1 MAVDT
6 LSKAF
11 WRSVE
16 QHGEKPALLVKR
28 EKQYRPITYTE
39 LGRRVYALARAL
51 HELGVRKGDRVAI
64 LAENCPEWAITD
76 WATLCLGAI
85 TVPIY
90 PTLTAP
96 QVGEILS
103 DSEPKVLV
111 VSDKKQLHKAREA
124 VEGTG
129 LNPQMICIASGG
141 TGETPTFEQ
150 MLNQPGALTESEL
163 RALVETSQPDDIITF
178 IYTSGTTGEP
188 KGAMLTHRNFISN
201 IEAVLELI
209 DWRPDDV
216 FLSFLP
222 LSHVF
227 ERTCGHFLP
236 IYAGLTIAYAESL
249 FTLANDMLEVKPTLM
264 LGVPRFYASVM
275 DRILASVRQ
284 MPPLRQKLFYRTLE
298 VGKVYSRC
306 LREGRPVPLGIRLQ
320 HAILDK
326 LVASKIRERIGGR
339 LRYFVSGGAA
349 LPKEVAEFFHAF
361 GILILEGYGLTETS
375 PVLTGNP
382 PNAPRFGSVGKPIPG
397 VEIKI
402 AEDGEILARGPNIM
416 LGYYKKP
423 EATAAAI
430 DPDGWFHTGDVGH
443 IDADGYLYITDR
455 KKDII
460 VLANGKNVAPQP
472 IENMLKQSDLI
483 QEAVVYGD
491 GMSAPVALIVPNIDA
506 LRAFAKQQGIEATD
520 DDALLNHDAVQKRF
534 RQELER
540 VNRELADFQRLKGF
554 RLISKPFSIETG
566 ELTPTLKVKRRVVA
580 EKYAHLLQEMAR

>member
-16 QHGEKPALLVKR
+16 QRGEKPALLVKR

-39 LGRRVYALARAL
+39 LGRRVYAFARAL
-51 HELGVRKGDRVAI
+51 HELGVRKGDRVSI
-64 LAENCPEWAITD
+64 LSENCPEWAITD

-96 QVGEILS
+96 QVQEILR

-111 VSDKKQLHKAREA
+111 VSDKKQLRKACEA

-129 LNPQMICIASGG
+129 LNPQMICIEPDSGS
-141 TGETPTFEQ
+141 ETPSFEQ

-163 RALVETSQPDDIITF
+163 RAMVESSQPDDIITF

-188 KGAMLTHRNFISN
+188 KGAMLTHRNLISN
-201 IEAVLELI
+201 IEAVLQMI
-209 DWRPDDV
+209 DCRPDDL

-227 ERTCGHFLP
+227 ERMGGHFLP
-236 IYAGLTIAYAESL
+236 VYAGLTIAYAESL
-249 FTLANDMLEVKPTLM
+249 FTLANDIVEVKPTLM

-275 DRILASVRQ
+275 DRILASARQ

-306 LREGRPVPLGIRLQ
+306 IREGRPVPLGVRLQ
-320 HAILDK
+320 HAVLDK
-326 LVASKIRERIGGR
+326 LVAAKIRERVGGR
-339 LRYFVSGGAA
+339 LRFFVSGGAA

-375 PVLTGNP
+375 PVLTVNP
-382 PNAPRFGSVGKPIPG
+382 PSAPRFGSVGKPIPG
-397 VEIKI
+397 VEITI

-430 DPDGWFHTGDVGH
+430 DPDGWFHTGDVGYM
-443 IDADGYLYITDR
+443 DADGYLYITDR

-472 IENMLKQSDLI
+472 IENLLKQSELV

-491 GMSAPVALIVPNIDA
+491 GMSAPVALIVPNMDT
-506 LRAFAKQQGIEATD
+506 LRAFAKQEGIEAD
-520 DDALLNHDAVQKRF
+520 GDALLNHDAVQKRF

-540 VNRELADFQRLKGF
+540 VNRELADFQRVKSF

>member
-16 QHGEKPALLVKR
+16 QRGEKPALLVKR

-39 LGRRVYALARAL
+39 LGRRVYAFARAL
-51 HELGVRKGDRVAI
+51 HELGVRKGDRVSI
-64 LAENCPEWAITD
+64 LSENCPEWAITD

-96 QVGEILS
+96 QVQEILR

-111 VSDKKQLHKAREA
+111 VSDKKQLRKACEA

-129 LNPQMICIASGG
+129 LNPQMICIEPDSGS
-141 TGETPTFEQ
+141 ETPSFEQ

-163 RALVETSQPDDIITF
+163 RAMVESSQPDDIITF

-188 KGAMLTHRNFISN
+188 KGAMLTHRNLISN
-201 IEAVLELI
+201 IEAVLQMI
-209 DWRPDDV
+209 DCRPDDL

-227 ERTCGHFLP
+227 ERMGGHFLP

-249 FTLANDMLEVKPTLM
+249 FTLANDIVEVKPTLM

-275 DRILASVRQ
+275 DRILASARQ

-306 LREGRPVPLGIRLQ
+306 IREGRPVPLGVRLQ
-320 HAILDK
+320 HAVLDK
-326 LVASKIRERIGGR
+326 LVAAKIRERVGGR
-339 LRYFVSGGAA
+339 LRFFVSGGAA

-375 PVLTGNP
+375 PVLTVNP
-382 PNAPRFGSVGKPIPG
+382 PSAPRFGSVGKPIPG
-397 VEIKI
+397 VEITI

-430 DPDGWFHTGDVGH
+430 DPDGWFHTGDVGYM
-443 IDADGYLYITDR
+443 DADGYLYITDR

-472 IENMLKQSDLI
+472 IENLLKQSELV

-491 GMSAPVALIVPNIDA
+491 GMSAPVALIVPNMDA
-506 LRAFAKQQGIEATD
+506 LRAFAKQEGIEAD
-520 DDALLNHDAVQKRF
+520 GDALLNHDAVQKRF

-540 VNRELADFQRLKGF
+540 VNRELADFQRVKSF

>member
-39 LGRRVYALARAL
+39 LGRRVYAFARAL
-51 HELGVRKGDRVAI
+51 HELGVRKGNRVSI
-64 LAENCPEWAITD
+64 LSENCPEWAITD

-96 QVGEILS
+96 QVQEILR

-111 VSDKKQLHKAREA
+111 VSDKKQLRKACEA

-129 LNPQMICIASGG
+129 LNPQMICIEPDSGS
-141 TGETPTFEQ
+141 ETPSFEQ

-163 RALVETSQPDDIITF
+163 RAMVESSQPDDIITF

-188 KGAMLTHRNFISN
+188 KGAMLTHRNLISN
-201 IEAVLELI
+201 IEAVLQMI
-209 DWRPDDV
+209 DCRPDDL

-227 ERTCGHFLP
+227 ERMGGHFLP

-249 FTLANDMLEVKPTLM
+249 FTLANDIVEVKPTLM

-275 DRILASVRQ
+275 DRILASARQ

-306 LREGRPVPLGIRLQ
+306 IREGRPVPLGVRLQ
-320 HAILDK
+320 HTVLDK
-326 LVASKIRERIGGR
+326 LVAAKIRERVGGR
-339 LRYFVSGGAA
+339 LRFFVSGGAA

-375 PVLTGNP
+375 PVLTVNP
-382 PNAPRFGSVGKPIPG
+382 PSAPRFGSVGKPIPG
-397 VEIKI
+397 VEITI

-430 DPDGWFHTGDVGH
+430 DPDGWFHTGDVGYM
-443 IDADGYLYITDR
+443 DADGYLYITDR

-472 IENMLKQSDLI
+472 IENLLKQSELV

-491 GMSAPVALIVPNIDA
+491 GMSAPVALIVPNMDA
-506 LRAFAKQQGIEATD
+506 LRAFAKQEGIEAD
-520 DDALLNHDAVQKRF
+520 GDALLNHDAVQKRF

-540 VNRELADFQRLKGF
+540 VNRELADFQRVKSF

>member
-1 MAVDT
+1 
-6 LSKAF
+6 
-11 WRSVE
+11 
-16 QHGEKPALLVKR
+16 
-28 EKQYRPITYTE
+28 
-39 LGRRVYALARAL
+39 VYAFARAL

-96 QVGEILS
+96 QVGEILR
-103 DSEPKVLV
+103 DSEPKALV
-111 VSDKKQLHKAREA
+111 VSDKKQRRKACEA

-129 LNPQMICIASGG
+129 LNPQMICIEPDSSS
-141 TGETPTFEQ
+141 ETPNFEQ
-150 MLNQPGALTESEL
+150 MLNQPGTLTESAL
-163 RALVETSQPDDIITF
+163 RALVEASQPDDIVTF

-188 KGAMLTHRNFISN
+188 KGAMLTHHNLITN

-227 ERTCGHFLP
+227 ERMGGHFLP

-284 MPPLRQKLFYRTLE
+284 MPPLRQKLFYRMLE
-298 VGKVYSRC
+298 VGKVYAQC
-306 LREGRPVPLGIRLQ
+306 WREGRSAPLGVRLQ
-320 HAILDK
+320 HAVLDK
-326 LVASKIRERIGGR
+326 LVAAKIRERVGGR

-361 GILILEGYGLTETS
+361 GILIIEGYGLTETS
-375 PVLTGNP
+375 PVLTVNP
-382 PNAPRFGSVGKPIPG
+382 PRAPRFGSVGKPIRG

-443 IDADGYLYITDR
+443 MDADGYLYITDR

-472 IENMLKQSDLI
+472 IENMLKQSELV

-506 LRAFAKQQGIEATD
+506 LRAFAKQAGIEAD
-520 DDALLNHDAVQKRF
+520 GDALLNHDAIQKRF

>member
-1 MAVDT
+1 MAADT

-39 LGRRVYALARAL
+39 LGTRVYAFARAL

-96 QVGEILS
+96 QVGEILR

-111 VSDKKQLHKAREA
+111 VSDKKQRRKACEA

-129 LNPQMICIASGG
+129 LNPQMICIEPDSGS
-141 TGETPTFEQ
+141 ETPSFEQ

-163 RALVETSQPDDIITF
+163 RALVDASQPDDIITF

-188 KGAMLTHRNFISN
+188 KGAMLTHRNLISN

-227 ERTCGHFLP
+227 ERMGGHFLP

-249 FTLANDMLEVKPTLM
+249 FMLANDMLEVKPTLM

-284 MPPLRQKLFYRTLE
+284 MPPLRQKLFYRMLE
-298 VGKVYSRC
+298 VGKVHSRC
-306 LREGRPVPLGIRLQ
+306 WREGRSAPLGVRLQ

-326 LVASKIRERIGGR
+326 LVAAKIRERVGGR

-361 GILILEGYGLTETS
+361 GILIIEGYGLTETS
-375 PVLTGNP
+375 PVLTVNP
-382 PNAPRFGSVGKPIPG
+382 PRAPRFGSVGKPIRG

-443 IDADGYLYITDR
+443 MDADGYLYITDR

-472 IENMLKQSDLI
+472 IENMLKQSELV

-506 LRAFAKQQGIEATD
+506 LRAFAKQAGIEAD
-520 DDALLNHDAVQKRF
+520 GDALLNHDAIQKRF

>member
-1 MAVDT
+1 
-6 LSKAF
+6 
-11 WRSVE
+11 
-16 QHGEKPALLVKR
+16 
-28 EKQYRPITYTE
+28 
-39 LGRRVYALARAL
+39 VYALARAL

-96 QVGEILS
+96 QVGEILR

-111 VSDKKQLHKAREA
+111 VSDKKQLRKACEA

-129 LNPQMICIASGG
+129 LNPQMICIEPDSGS
-141 TGETPTFEQ
+141 ETPSFEQ

-163 RALVETSQPDDIITF
+163 RALVDASQPDDIITF

-188 KGAMLTHRNFISN
+188 KGAMLTHRNLISN
-201 IEAVLELI
+201 IEATLELI

-227 ERTCGHFLP
+227 ERMGGHFLP

-249 FTLANDMLEVKPTLM
+249 FTLANDIVEIKPTLM

-284 MPPLRQKLFYRTLE
+284 MPPLRQKLFYRMLE
-298 VGKVYSRC
+298 VGKVYAQC
-306 LREGRPVPLGIRLQ
+306 WREGRSAPLGVRLQ
-320 HAILDK
+320 HAVLDK
-326 LVASKIRERIGGR
+326 LVAAKIRERVGGR

-361 GILILEGYGLTETS
+361 GILIIEGYGLTETS
-375 PVLTGNP
+375 PVLTVNP
-382 PNAPRFGSVGKPIPG
+382 PNAPRFGSVGKPIRG

-443 IDADGYLYITDR
+443 MDADGYLYITDR
-455 KKDII
+455 KKDIL

-472 IENMLKQSDLI
+472 IENLLKQSELV

-506 LRAFAKQQGIEATD
+506 LRAFAKQAGIEAD
-520 DDALLNHDAVQKRF
+520 GDALLNHDAIQKRF

>member
-1 MAVDT
+1 
-6 LSKAF
+6 
-11 WRSVE
+11 
-16 QHGEKPALLVKR
+16 
-28 EKQYRPITYTE
+28 
-39 LGRRVYALARAL
+39 
-51 HELGVRKGDRVAI
+51 
-64 LAENCPEWAITD
+64 
-76 WATLCLGAI
+76 I

-96 QVGEILS
+96 QVLEILS

-111 VSDKKQLHKAREA
+111 VSDAKQLRKAREA
-124 VEGTG
+124 TQSSS
-129 LNPQMICIASGG
+129 LK
-141 TGETPTFEQ
+141 PTLIVIDPKNVTDAPSFEQ

-163 RALVETSQPDDIITF
+163 QATVQASQPDDLITF

-188 KGAMLTHRNFISN
+188 KGAMLTHHNLITN

-209 DWRPDDV
+209 DWQPTDL

-227 ERTCGHFLP
+227 ERMGGHFLP

-249 FTLANDMLEVKPTLM
+249 FTLANDMQEVKPTLM

-284 MPPLRQKLFYRTLE
+284 MPPLRQKLFYRMLE

-306 LREGRPVPLGIRLQ
+306 WREGKPAPLGTKIQ

-326 LVASKIRERIGGR
+326 LVASKIRERVGGR

-375 PVLTGNP
+375 PVLTVNP
-382 PNAPRFGSVGKPIPG
+382 PNAPRFGSVGKPIRG
-397 VEIKI
+397 VEIRI

-416 LGYYKKP
+416 KGYYKKP

-430 DPDGWFHTGDVGH
+430 DPDGWFHTGDVGYM
-443 IDADGYLYITDR
+443 DSDGYLYITDR

-472 IENMLKQSDLI
+472 IENLLKQSELI

-491 GMSAPVALIVPNIDA
+491 GMSAPVALIVPNMDA
-506 LRAFAKQQGIEATD
+506 LREFAKQQELPVAD
-520 DDALLNHDAVQKRF
+520 PDALLNHDAVQKRF

-540 VNRELADFQRLKGF
+540 VNRELADFQRVKGF
-554 RLISKPFSIETG
+554 RLIAKPFTIESG

-580 EKYAHLLQEMAR
+580 EKYAPLLQELSK

>member
-1 MAVDT
+1 MAADT

-39 LGRRVYALARAL
+39 LGRRVYAFARAL

-96 QVGEILS
+96 QVGEILR

-111 VSDKKQLHKAREA
+111 VSDKKQRRKACEA

-129 LNPQMICIASGG
+129 LNPQMICIEPDSGS
-141 TGETPTFEQ
+141 ETPSFEQ

-163 RALVETSQPDDIITF
+163 RALVDASQPDDIITF

-188 KGAMLTHRNFISN
+188 KGAMLTHRNLISN

-227 ERTCGHFLP
+227 ERMGGHFLP

-249 FTLANDMLEVKPTLM
+249 FTLANDMVEVKPTLM

-284 MPPLRQKLFYRTLE
+284 MPPLRQKLFYRMLE
-298 VGKVYSRC
+298 VGKIYAQC
-306 LREGRPVPLGIRLQ
+306 WREGRSAPLGVRLQ
-320 HAILDK
+320 HAVLDK
-326 LVASKIRERIGGR
+326 LVASKIRERVGGR

-361 GILILEGYGLTETS
+361 GILIIEGYGLTETS
-375 PVLTGNP
+375 PVLTVNP
-382 PNAPRFGSVGKPIPG
+382 PNAPRFGSVGKPIRG

-430 DPDGWFHTGDVGH
+430 DPDGWFHTGDVGR

-472 IENMLKQSDLI
+472 IENLLKQSELV

-506 LRAFAKQQGIEATD
+506 LRAFAKQAGIEAD
-520 DDALLNHDAVQKRF
+520 GDALLNHDAVQKRF

>member
-6 LSKAF
+6 LSKAL
-11 WRSVE
+11 WRSVA
-16 QHGEKPALLVKR
+16 QHGEKTALLVKR

-39 LGRRVYALARAL
+39 LGKRVYAFARAL

-96 QVGEILS
+96 QVGEIMR

-111 VSDKKQLHKAREA
+111 VSDKKQRRKASEA
-124 VEGTG
+124 IEGTT
-129 LNPQMICIASGG
+129 LNPQIICIEPDNS
-141 TGETPTFEQ
+141 GETPHFEQ
-150 MLNQPGALTESEL
+150 MLNQPGTLTESDL
-163 RALVETSQPDDIITF
+163 HRMVEASQPEDIITF

-188 KGAMLTHRNFISN
+188 KGAMLTHHNLISN

-227 ERTCGHFLP
+227 ERMGGHFLP

-275 DRILASVRQ
+275 DRIQASVRQ
-284 MPPLRQKLFYRTLE
+284 MPPLRQKLFYRMLT
-298 VGKVYSRC
+298 VGKIYSQC
-306 LREGRPVPLGIRLQ
+306 WREGHSAPLSVRLQ
-320 HAILDK
+320 HGLLDK
-326 LVASKIRERIGGR
+326 LVASKIRERVGGR

-375 PVLTGNP
+375 PVLTVNP
-382 PNAPRFGSVGKPIPG
+382 PNAPRFGSVGKPIRG
-397 VEIKI
+397 VEIRI

-416 LGYYKKP
+416 LGYYNKP

-443 IDADGYLYITDR
+443 MDSDGYLYITDR

-472 IENMLKQSDLI
+472 IENLLKQSELV

-491 GMSAPVALIVPNIDA
+491 GMSAPVALIVSNMDA
-506 LRAFAKQQGIEATD
+506 LRAFAKQHGI
-520 DDALLNHDAVQKRF
+520 DAEGDTLLNHDAIQKRY

-554 RLISKPFSIETG
+554 RLISQPFSIETG

-580 EKYAHLLQEMAR
+580 EKYAHLLQEMVR

>member
-129 LNPQMICIASGG
+129 LNPQMICIASEGA
-141 TGETPTFEQ
+141 GETPTFEQ
-150 MLNQPGALTESEL
+150 MLNQLGALTESEL

-188 KGAMLTHRNFISN
+188 KGAMLTHRNLISN

-216 FLSFLP
+216 FLSVRP

-227 ERTCGHFLP
+227 ERMGGHFLP
-236 IYAGLTIAYAESL
+236 LDAGLTIAYAESL

-306 LREGRPVPLGIRLQ
+306 LREGHPVPLGIRLQ

-326 LVASKIRERIGGR
+326 LVASKIRERVGGR

-375 PVLTGNP
+375 PVLTVNP

-430 DPDGWFHTGDVGH
+430 DSDGWFHTGDVGYM
-443 IDADGYLYITDR
+443 DKDGYLYITDR
-455 KKDII
+455 KKDIM

-472 IENMLKQSDLI
+472 IENMLKQSELI

-540 VNRELADFQRLKGF
+540 VNRELADFQRLKSF

>member
-96 QVGEILS
+96 QVGEILR

-111 VSDKKQLHKAREA
+111 VSDKKQLRKACEA

-129 LNPQMICIASGG
+129 LNPQMICIEPDSGS
-141 TGETPTFEQ
+141 ETPSFEQ

-163 RALVETSQPDDIITF
+163 RALVDASQPDDIITF

-188 KGAMLTHRNFISN
+188 KGAMLTHRNLISN
-201 IEAVLELI
+201 IEATLELI

-227 ERTCGHFLP
+227 ERMGGHFLP

-249 FTLANDMLEVKPTLM
+249 FTLANDIVEIKPTLM

-284 MPPLRQKLFYRTLE
+284 MPPLRQKLFYRMLE
-298 VGKVYSRC
+298 VGKVYAQC
-306 LREGRPVPLGIRLQ
+306 WREGRSAPLGVRLQ
-320 HAILDK
+320 HAVLDK
-326 LVASKIRERIGGR
+326 LVAAKIRERVGGR

-361 GILILEGYGLTETS
+361 GILIIEGYGLTETS
-375 PVLTGNP
+375 PVLTVNP
-382 PNAPRFGSVGKPIPG
+382 PNAPRFGSVGKPIRG

-443 IDADGYLYITDR
+443 MDADGYLYITDR
-455 KKDII
+455 KKDIL

-472 IENMLKQSDLI
+472 IENLLKQSELV

-506 LRAFAKQQGIEATD
+506 LRAFAKQAGIEAD
-520 DDALLNHDAVQKRF
+520 GDALLNHDAIQKRF

>member
-16 QHGEKPALLVKR
+16 QQGEKPALLVKR

-96 QVGEILS
+96 QVGEILR
-103 DSEPKVLV
+103 DSEPKALV
-111 VSDKKQLHKAREA
+111 VSDKKQRRKACEA

-129 LNPQMICIASGG
+129 LNPQMICIEPDSSS
-141 TGETPTFEQ
+141 ETPNFEQ
-150 MLNQPGALTESEL
+150 MLNQPGTLTESAL
-163 RALVETSQPDDIITF
+163 RALVEASQPEDIVTF

-188 KGAMLTHRNFISN
+188 KGAMLTHHNLITN

-227 ERTCGHFLP
+227 ERMGGHFLP

-249 FTLANDMLEVKPTLM
+249 FTLATDMVEVKPTMM

-284 MPPLRQKLFYRTLE
+284 MPPLRQKLFYRMLE
-298 VGKVYSRC
+298 VGTVYAQC
-306 LREGRPVPLGIRLQ
+306 WREGRRAPLGVRLQ
-320 HAILDK
+320 HAVLDK
-326 LVASKIRERIGGR
+326 LVASKIRERVGGR
-339 LRYFVSGGAA
+339 LRYFISGGAA

-361 GILILEGYGLTETS
+361 GILIIEGYGLTETS
-375 PVLTGNP
+375 PVLTVNP
-382 PNAPRFGSVGKPIPG
+382 PRAPRFGSVGKPIRG

-455 KKDII
+455 KKDIL

-472 IENMLKQSDLI
+472 IENLLKQSELV

-506 LRAFAKQQGIEATD
+506 LRAFAKQEGIEAD
-520 DDALLNHDAVQKRF
+520 GDALLNHDAIQRRF

-540 VNRELADFQRLKGF
+540 VNRELADFQRIKGF

>member
-16 QHGEKPALLVKR
+16 QQGEKPALLVKR

-96 QVGEILS
+96 QVGEILR
-103 DSEPKVLV
+103 DSEPKALV
-111 VSDKKQLHKAREA
+111 VSDKKQRRKACEA

-129 LNPQMICIASGG
+129 LNPQMICIEPDSSS
-141 TGETPTFEQ
+141 ETPNFEQ
-150 MLNQPGALTESEL
+150 MLNQPGTLTESAL
-163 RALVETSQPDDIITF
+163 RALVEASQPEDIVTF

-188 KGAMLTHRNFISN
+188 KGAMLTHHNLITN

-227 ERTCGHFLP
+227 ERMGGHFLP

-249 FTLANDMLEVKPTLM
+249 FTLANDMVEVKPTMM

-284 MPPLRQKLFYRTLE
+284 MPPLRQKLFYRMLE
-298 VGKVYSRC
+298 VGKVYAQC
-306 LREGRPVPLGIRLQ
+306 WREGRSAPLGVRLQ
-320 HAILDK
+320 HAVLDK
-326 LVASKIRERIGGR
+326 LVASKIRERVGGR
-339 LRYFVSGGAA
+339 LRYFISGGAA

-361 GILILEGYGLTETS
+361 GILIIEGYGLTETS
-375 PVLTGNP
+375 PVLTVNP
-382 PNAPRFGSVGKPIPG
+382 PRAPRFGSVGKPIRG

-455 KKDII
+455 KKDIL

-472 IENMLKQSDLI
+472 IENLLKQSELV

-506 LRAFAKQQGIEATD
+506 LRAFAKQEGIEANG
-520 DDALLNHDAVQKRF
+520 DALLNHDAIQRRF

-540 VNRELADFQRLKGF
+540 VNRELADFQRIKGF
-554 RLISKPFSIETG
+554 RLISKPFTIETG

>member
-39 LGRRVYALARAL
+39 LGRRVYAFARAL
-51 HELGVRKGDRVAI
+51 HELGVRKGDRVSI
-64 LAENCPEWAITD
+64 LSENCPEWAITD

-96 QVGEILS
+96 QVQEILC

-111 VSDKKQLHKAREA
+111 VSDKKQLRKACEA

-129 LNPQMICIASGG
+129 LNPQMICIEPDSGS
-141 TGETPTFEQ
+141 ETPSFEQ

-163 RALVETSQPDDIITF
+163 RAMVESSQPDDIITF

-188 KGAMLTHRNFISN
+188 KGAMLTHRNLISN
-201 IEAVLELI
+201 IEAVLQII
-209 DWRPDDV
+209 DCRPDDL

-227 ERTCGHFLP
+227 ERMGGHFLP

-249 FTLANDMLEVKPTLM
+249 FTLANDIVEVKPTLM

-275 DRILASVRQ
+275 DRILASARQ

-306 LREGRPVPLGIRLQ
+306 IREGRPVPLGVRLQ
-320 HAILDK
+320 HAVLDK
-326 LVASKIRERIGGR
+326 LVAAKIRERVGGR
-339 LRYFVSGGAA
+339 LRFFVSGGAA

-375 PVLTGNP
+375 PVLTVNP
-382 PNAPRFGSVGKPIPG
+382 PSAPRFGSVGKPIPG
-397 VEIKI
+397 VEITI

-430 DPDGWFHTGDVGH
+430 DPDGWFHTGDVGYM
-443 IDADGYLYITDR
+443 DADGYLYITDR

-472 IENMLKQSDLI
+472 IENLLKQSELV

-491 GMSAPVALIVPNIDA
+491 GMSAPVALIVPNMDA
-506 LRAFAKQQGIEATD
+506 LRAFAKQEGIEAD
-520 DDALLNHDAVQKRF
+520 GDALLNHDAVQKRF

-540 VNRELADFQRLKGF
+540 VNRELADFQRVKSF

>member
-16 QHGEKPALLVKR
+16 QHADKPAMLVKR
-28 EKQYRPITYTE
+28 EKQFRPITYRE
-39 LGRRVYALARAL
+39 LGRRVYAFARAL

-64 LAENCPEWAITD
+64 LSENCPEWAITD
-76 WATLCLGAI
+76 WATLCLGGI

-96 QVGEILS
+96 QVLEILS
-103 DSEPKVLV
+103 DSESQVLV
-111 VSDKKQLHKAREA
+111 VSDKKQLRKACEA
-124 VEGTG
+124 VEGSG
-129 LNPQMICIASGG
+129 LRMQVIVIDPKDVVD
-141 TGETPTFEQ
+141 TPTFEQ
-150 MLNQPGALTESEL
+150 LLNQLGALTESEL
-163 RALVETSQPDDIITF
+163 QAMVQASQPDEIITF

-188 KGAMLTHRNFISN
+188 KGAMLTHHNLISN
-201 IEAVLELI
+201 IEAVLERI
-209 DWRPDDV
+209 DWRPTDL

-227 ERTCGHFLP
+227 ERMGGHFLP

-249 FTLANDMLEVKPTLM
+249 FTLANDMQEVKPTLM

-284 MPPLRQKLFYRTLE
+284 MPPLRQKLFYRMLQ
-298 VGKVYSRC
+298 VGKIHSQC
-306 LREGRPVPLGIRLQ
+306 WREGKSAPLGITIQ

-326 LVASKIRERIGGR
+326 LVASKIRARVGGR

-375 PVLTGNP
+375 PVLTVNP
-382 PNAPRFGSVGKPIPG
+382 PNAPRFGSVGKPIRG

-416 LGYYKKP
+416 KGYYKKP

-430 DPDGWFHTGDVGH
+430 DPDGWFHTGDVGYM
-443 IDADGYLYITDR
+443 DKDGYLYITDR

-472 IENMLKQSDLI
+472 IENLLKQSELV

-491 GMSAPVALIVPNIDA
+491 GMSAPVALIVPNMDA
-506 LRAFAKQQGIEATD
+506 LREFAKQEGIEATD
-520 DDALLNHDAVQKRF
+520 LDALLNHDAVQKRF

-540 VNRELADFQRLKGF
+540 VNRELADFQRVKGF
-554 RLISKPFSIETG
+554 RLISKPFTIEGG

-580 EKYAHLLQEMAR
+580 QKYAALLQEMAK

>member
-129 LNPQMICIASGG
+129 LNPQMICIEPDSGS
-141 TGETPTFEQ
+141 ETPSFEQ

-163 RALVETSQPDDIITF
+163 RALVDASQPDDIITF

-397 VEIKI
+397 VEIRI

>member
-39 LGRRVYALARAL
+39 LGRRVYAFARAL
-51 HELGVRKGDRVAI
+51 HELGVRKGDRVSI

-96 QVGEILS
+96 QVGEILR

-111 VSDKKQLHKAREA
+111 VSDKKQRRKACEA

-129 LNPQMICIASGG
+129 LNPQIICIEPDSG
-141 TGETPTFEQ
+141 GETPSFEQ

-163 RALVETSQPDDIITF
+163 RALVDASQPDDIITF

-188 KGAMLTHRNFISN
+188 KGAMLTHRNLISN

-227 ERTCGHFLP
+227 ERMGGHFLP

-249 FTLANDMLEVKPTLM
+249 FTLANDILEVKPTLM

-284 MPPLRQKLFYRTLE
+284 MPPLRQKLFHRMLE
-298 VGKVYSRC
+298 VGKVHSRC
-306 LREGRPVPLGIRLQ
+306 WREGRSAPLGVRLQ
-320 HAILDK
+320 HAVLDK
-326 LVASKIRERIGGR
+326 LVAAKIRERVGGR

-375 PVLTGNP
+375 PVLTVNP

-430 DPDGWFHTGDVGH
+430 DPDGWFHTGDVGYM
-443 IDADGYLYITDR
+443 DKDGYLYITDR
-455 KKDII
+455 KKDIL

-472 IENMLKQSDLI
+472 IENMLKQSELI

-506 LRAFAKQQGIEATD
+506 LRAFAKQAGIEAD
-520 DDALLNHDAVQKRF
+520 GDALLNHDAVQKRF

>member
-39 LGRRVYALARAL
+39 LGRRVYAFARAL
-51 HELGVRKGDRVAI
+51 HELGVRKGDRVSI

-96 QVGEILS
+96 QVQEILC

-111 VSDKKQLHKAREA
+111 VSDKKQLRKACEA

-129 LNPQMICIASGG
+129 LSPQMISMESEGV
-141 TGETPTFEQ
+141 GETPTFEL
-150 MLNQPGALTESEL
+150 MLNQPGTLTESEL
-163 RALVETSQPDDIITF
+163 RALVEASQPDDTITF

-188 KGAMLTHRNFISN
+188 KGAMLTHRNLISN
-201 IEAVLELI
+201 IEAVLQII
-209 DWRPDDV
+209 DCRPDDL

-227 ERTCGHFLP
+227 ERMGGHFLP

-249 FTLANDMLEVKPTLM
+249 FTLANDIVEVKPTLM

-306 LREGRPVPLGIRLQ
+306 IREGRSVPLGIRLQ
-320 HAILDK
+320 HAVLDK
-326 LVASKIRERIGGR
+326 LVAAKIRERVGGR
-339 LRYFVSGGAA
+339 LRFFVSGGAA

-375 PVLTGNP
+375 PVLTVNP
-382 PNAPRFGSVGKPIPG
+382 KNAPRFGSVGKPIPG

-430 DPDGWFHTGDVGH
+430 DPDGWFHTGDVGYM
-443 IDADGYLYITDR
+443 DADGYLYITDR

-472 IENMLKQSDLI
+472 IENLLKQSELV

-491 GMSAPVALIVPNIDA
+491 GMSAPVALIVPNMDA
-506 LRAFAKQQGIEATD
+506 LRAFAKQEGIEAD

-540 VNRELADFQRLKGF
+540 VNRELADFQRVKSF

>member
-39 LGRRVYALARAL
+39 LGRRVYACARAL

-64 LAENCPEWAITD
+64 LSENCPEWAITD

-96 QVGEILS
+96 QVREILC

-111 VSDKKQLHKAREA
+111 VSDKKQLRKAYEA

-129 LNPQMICIASGG
+129 LSLQMISMESEGV
-141 TGETPTFEQ
+141 GETPTFER

-163 RALVETSQPDDIITF
+163 RALVEASQPDDIITF

-188 KGAMLTHRNFISN
+188 KGAMLTHHNLISN
-201 IEAVLELI
+201 IQAVLQII
-209 DWRPDDV
+209 DCRSDDL

-227 ERTCGHFLP
+227 ERMGGHFLP

-249 FTLANDMLEVKPTLM
+249 FTLANDMVEVKPTLM

-284 MPPLRQKLFYRTLE
+284 MPPLRQKLFYRMLE

-306 LREGRPVPLGIRLQ
+306 IRERRPIPLGIRLQ
-320 HAILDK
+320 HAVLDK
-326 LVASKIRERIGGR
+326 LVAAKIRERVGGR

-375 PVLTGNP
+375 PVLTVNLP
-382 PNAPRFGSVGKPIPG
+382 SAPRFGSVGKPIPG

-443 IDADGYLYITDR
+443 MDADGYLYITDR

-472 IENMLKQSDLI
+472 IENLLKQSELV

-491 GMSAPVALIVPNIDA
+491 GMSAPVALIVPNMDA
-506 LRAFAKQQGIEATD
+506 LRAFAKQEGIEAD
-520 DDALLNHDAVQKRF
+520 DDALLQHDAVQKRF

-540 VNRELADFQRLKGF
+540 VNRELADFQRVKSF

>member
-51 HELGVRKGDRVAI
+51 HELGVRKGDRVSI

-96 QVGEILS
+96 QVGEILR

-111 VSDKKQLHKAREA
+111 VSDKKQRRKACEA

-129 LNPQMICIASGG
+129 LNPQIICIEPDSG
-141 TGETPTFEQ
+141 GETPTFEQ

-163 RALVETSQPDDIITF
+163 RARVETSQPDDIITF

-188 KGAMLTHRNFISN
+188 KGAMLTHRNLISN

-227 ERTCGHFLP
+227 ERMGGHFLP

-284 MPPLRQKLFYRTLE
+284 MPPLRQKLFYRMLE
-298 VGKVYSRC
+298 VGKVYAQCWRV
-306 LREGRPVPLGIRLQ
+306 GRSAPLGVRLQ
-320 HAILDK
+320 HAMLDK
-326 LVASKIRERIGGR
+326 LVAAKIRERVGGR

-361 GILILEGYGLTETS
+361 GILIIEGYGLTETS
-375 PVLTGNP
+375 PVLTVNP
-382 PNAPRFGSVGKPIPG
+382 PRAPRFGSVGKPIRG

-430 DPDGWFHTGDVGH
+430 DPDGWFHTGDVGYM
-443 IDADGYLYITDR
+443 DKDGYLYITDR
-455 KKDII
+455 KKDIL

-472 IENMLKQSDLI
+472 IENMLKQSELI

>member
-39 LGRRVYALARAL
+39 LGRRVYAFARAL
-51 HELGVRKGDRVAI
+51 HELGVRKGDRVSI

-96 QVGEILS
+96 QVGEILR

-111 VSDKKQLHKAREA
+111 VSDKKQRRKACEA

-129 LNPQMICIASGG
+129 LNPQMICIEPDSG
-141 TGETPTFEQ
+141 GETPSFEQ

-163 RALVETSQPDDIITF
+163 RALVDASQPDDIITF

-188 KGAMLTHRNFISN
+188 KGAMLTHRNLLSN

-227 ERTCGHFLP
+227 ERMGGHFLP

-249 FTLANDMLEVKPTLM
+249 FTLANDMVEVKPTLM

-298 VGKVYSRC
+298 VGKVYAQC
-306 LREGRPVPLGIRLQ
+306 WREGRSAPLGVRLQ
-320 HAILDK
+320 HAVLDK
-326 LVASKIRERIGGR
+326 LVAAKIRERVGGR

-361 GILILEGYGLTETS
+361 GILIIEGYGLTETS
-375 PVLTGNP
+375 PVLTVNP
-382 PNAPRFGSVGKPIPG
+382 PNAPRFGSVGKPIRG

-402 AEDGEILARGPNIM
+402 AEDGEILARGSNIM

-430 DPDGWFHTGDVGH
+430 DPDGWFHTGDVGYM
-443 IDADGYLYITDR
+443 DKDGYLYITDR
-455 KKDII
+455 KKDIL

-472 IENMLKQSDLI
+472 IENMLKQSELI

>member
-16 QHGEKPALLVKR
+16 QQGEKPALLVKR

-51 HELGVRKGDRVAI
+51 HELGVHKGDRVAI

-96 QVGEILS
+96 QVGEILR
-103 DSEPKVLV
+103 DSEPKALV
-111 VSDKKQLHKAREA
+111 VSDKKQRRKACEA

-129 LNPQMICIASGG
+129 LNPQMICIEPDSSS
-141 TGETPTFEQ
+141 ETPNFEQ
-150 MLNQPGALTESEL
+150 MLNQPGTLTESAL
-163 RALVETSQPDDIITF
+163 RALVEASQPEDIVTF

-188 KGAMLTHRNFISN
+188 KGAMLTHHNLITN

-227 ERTCGHFLP
+227 ERMGGHFLP

-249 FTLANDMLEVKPTLM
+249 FTLANDMVEVKPTMM

-284 MPPLRQKLFYRTLE
+284 MPPLRQKLFYRMLE
-298 VGKVYSRC
+298 VGKVYAQC
-306 LREGRPVPLGIRLQ
+306 WREGRSAPLGVRLQ
-320 HAILDK
+320 HAVLDK
-326 LVASKIRERIGGR
+326 LVASKIRERVGGR
-339 LRYFVSGGAA
+339 LRYFISGGAA

-361 GILILEGYGLTETS
+361 GILIIEGYGLTETS
-375 PVLTGNP
+375 PVLTVNP
-382 PNAPRFGSVGKPIPG
+382 PRAPRFGSVGKPIRG

-455 KKDII
+455 KKDIL

-472 IENMLKQSDLI
+472 IENLLKQSELV

-506 LRAFAKQQGIEATD
+506 LRAFAKQEGIEAD
-520 DDALLNHDAVQKRF
+520 GDALLNHDAIQRRF

-540 VNRELADFQRLKGF
+540 VNRELADFQRVKGF

>member
-16 QHGEKPALLVKR
+16 QQGEKPALLVKR

-39 LGRRVYALARAL
+39 LGKRVYALARAL

-96 QVGEILS
+96 QVGEILR
-103 DSEPKVLV
+103 DSEPKALV
-111 VSDKKQLHKAREA
+111 VSDKKQRRKACEA

-129 LNPQMICIASGG
+129 LNPQMICIEPDSSS
-141 TGETPTFEQ
+141 ETPNFEQ
-150 MLNQPGALTESEL
+150 MLNQLGTLTESAL
-163 RALVETSQPDDIITF
+163 RALVEASQPEDIVTF

-188 KGAMLTHRNFISN
+188 KGAMLTHHNLITN

-227 ERTCGHFLP
+227 ERMGGHFLP

-249 FTLANDMLEVKPTLM
+249 FTLANDMVEVKPTMM

-284 MPPLRQKLFYRTLE
+284 MPPLRQKLFYRMLE
-298 VGKVYSRC
+298 VGKVYAQC
-306 LREGRPVPLGIRLQ
+306 WREGRSAPLGVRLQ
-320 HAILDK
+320 HAVLDK
-326 LVASKIRERIGGR
+326 LVASKIRERVGGR
-339 LRYFVSGGAA
+339 LRYFISGGAA

-361 GILILEGYGLTETS
+361 GILIIEGYGLTETS
-375 PVLTGNP
+375 PVLTVNP
-382 PNAPRFGSVGKPIPG
+382 PRAPRFGSVGKPIRG
-397 VEIKI
+397 VEIRI

-455 KKDII
+455 KKDIL

-472 IENMLKQSDLI
+472 IENLLKQSELV

-506 LRAFAKQQGIEATD
+506 LRAFAKQEGIEANG
-520 DDALLNHDAVQKRF
+520 DALLNHDAIQRRF

-540 VNRELADFQRLKGF
+540 VNRELADFQRIKGF

>member
-96 QVGEILS
+96 QVGEILR

-111 VSDKKQLHKAREA
+111 VSDKKQRRKACEA

-129 LNPQMICIASGG
+129 LNPQIICIEPDSG
-141 TGETPTFEQ
+141 GETPTFEQ

-163 RALVETSQPDDIITF
+163 RARVETSQPDDIITF

-188 KGAMLTHRNFISN
+188 KGAMLTHRNLISN

-227 ERTCGHFLP
+227 ERMGGHFLP

-284 MPPLRQKLFYRTLE
+284 MPPLRQKLFYRMLE
-298 VGKVYSRC
+298 VGKVYAQC
-306 LREGRPVPLGIRLQ
+306 WREGRSAPLGVRLQ
-320 HAILDK
+320 HAVLDK

-375 PVLTGNP
+375 PVLTVNP
-382 PNAPRFGSVGKPIPG
+382 PRAPRFGSVGKPIRG

-430 DPDGWFHTGDVGH
+430 DPDGWFHTGDVGYM
-443 IDADGYLYITDR
+443 DKDGYLYITDR
-455 KKDII
+455 KKDIL

-472 IENMLKQSDLI
+472 IENMLKQSELV

-520 DDALLNHDAVQKRF
+520 DDALLNHDAIQKRF

>member
-1 MAVDT
+1 MAANT

-11 WRSVE
+11 WHSVA
-16 QHGEKPALLVKR
+16 QHSEKPALLVKR

-39 LGRRVYALARAL
+39 LGKRVYAFARAL

-96 QVGEILS
+96 QVGEIMC

-111 VSDKKQLHKAREA
+111 VSDKKQRRKASEA
-124 VEGTG
+124 IEGTP
-129 LNPQMICIASGG
+129 LNPQIICIEPDPDSG
-141 TGETPTFEQ
+141 TPSFEQ
-150 MLNQPGALTESEL
+150 MLNQPGALTESDL
-163 RALVETSQPDDIITF
+163 QAMVEASQPDDIITF

-188 KGAMLTHRNFISN
+188 KGAMLTHSNLIPN
-201 IEAVLELI
+201 IEGVLELI

-227 ERTCGHFLP
+227 ERMGGHFLP
-236 IYAGLTIAYAESL
+236 ICAGLTIAYAESL
-249 FTLANDMLEVKPTLM
+249 FTLANDMVTVKPTLM

-284 MPPLRQKLFYRTLE
+284 MPPLRQKLFYRMLE
-298 VGKVYSRC
+298 VGKVYAQC
-306 LREGRPVPLGIRLQ
+306 QREGRSAPLSVRLQ
-320 HAILDK
+320 HGLLDK
-326 LVASKIRERIGGR
+326 LVAAKIRERVGGR

-361 GILILEGYGLTETS
+361 GILIIEGYGLTETS
-375 PVLTGNP
+375 PVLTVNP
-382 PNAPRFGSVGKPIPG
+382 PNAPRFGSVGKPIRG
-397 VEIKI
+397 VEIRI

-416 LGYYKKP
+416 LGYYNKP

-430 DPDGWFHTGDVGH
+430 DPDGWFHTGDIGH
-443 IDADGYLYITDR
+443 MDSEGYLYITDR

-472 IENMLKQSDLI
+472 IENLLKQSELV

-491 GMSAPVALIVPNIDA
+491 GMSAPVVLIVPHMDA
-506 LRAFAKQQGIEATD
+506 LRAFARQHGIDAAG
-520 DDALLNHDAVQKRF
+520 DALLNHDAIQKRY

-554 RLISKPFSIETG
+554 RLISQPFSIETG

>member
-28 EKQYRPITYTE
+28 EKRYRPITYTE
-39 LGRRVYALARAL
+39 LGRRVYAFARAL
-51 HELGVRKGDRVAI
+51 HELGVRKGDRVSI

-96 QVGEILS
+96 QVQEILC

-111 VSDKKQLHKAREA
+111 VSDKKQLRKACEA

-129 LNPQMICIASGG
+129 LSPQMISMESEGV
-141 TGETPTFEQ
+141 GETPTFKQ

-163 RALVETSQPDDIITF
+163 RALVEASQPDDIITF

-188 KGAMLTHRNFISN
+188 KGAMLTHRNLISN
-201 IEAVLELI
+201 IEAALQII
-209 DWRPDDV
+209 DCRPDDL

-227 ERTCGHFLP
+227 ERMGGHFLP

-249 FTLANDMLEVKPTLM
+249 FTLANDIVEVKPTLM

-306 LREGRPVPLGIRLQ
+306 VREGRSVPLGIRLQ
-320 HAILDK
+320 HAVLDK
-326 LVASKIRERIGGR
+326 LVAAKIRERVGGR
-339 LRYFVSGGAA
+339 LRFFVSGGAA

-375 PVLTGNP
+375 PVLTVNP
-382 PNAPRFGSVGKPIPG
+382 KNAPRFGSVGKPIPG

-430 DPDGWFHTGDVGH
+430 DPDGWFHTGDVGYM
-443 IDADGYLYITDR
+443 DADGYLYITDR

-472 IENMLKQSDLI
+472 IENLLKQSELV

-491 GMSAPVALIVPNIDA
+491 GMSAPVALIVPNMDA
-506 LRAFAKQQGIEATD
+506 LRAFAKQEGIEAD
-520 DDALLNHDAVQKRF
+520 DDALLNHDAVQKRL

-540 VNRELADFQRLKGF
+540 VNRELADFQRVKSF

>member
-39 LGRRVYALARAL
+39 LGRRVYAFARAL
-51 HELGVRKGDRVAI
+51 HELGIRKGDRVAI

-96 QVGEILS
+96 QVGEILR

-111 VSDKKQLHKAREA
+111 VSDKKQLRKACEA

-129 LNPQMICIASGG
+129 LNPQMICIEPDSGS
-141 TGETPTFEQ
+141 ETPSFEQ

-163 RALVETSQPDDIITF
+163 RALVDASQPDDIITF

-188 KGAMLTHRNFISN
+188 KGAMLTHRNLISN
-201 IEAVLELI
+201 IEATLELI

-227 ERTCGHFLP
+227 ERMGGHFLP

-249 FTLANDMLEVKPTLM
+249 FTLANDIVEIKPTLM

-284 MPPLRQKLFYRTLE
+284 MPPLRQKLFYRMLE
-298 VGKVYSRC
+298 VGKVYAQC
-306 LREGRPVPLGIRLQ
+306 WREGRSAPLGVRLQ
-320 HAILDK
+320 HAVLDK
-326 LVASKIRERIGGR
+326 LVAAKIRERVGGR

-361 GILILEGYGLTETS
+361 GILIIEGYGLTETS
-375 PVLTGNP
+375 PVLTVNP
-382 PNAPRFGSVGKPIPG
+382 PNAPRFGSVGKPIRG

-443 IDADGYLYITDR
+443 MDADGYLYITDR
-455 KKDII
+455 KKDIL

-472 IENMLKQSDLI
+472 IENLLKQSELV

-506 LRAFAKQQGIEATD
+506 LRAFAKQAGIEAD
-520 DDALLNHDAVQKRF
+520 GDALLNHDAIQKRF

>member
-1 MAVDT
+1 MAADT

-28 EKQYRPITYTE
+28 EKQYRPIPYTE

-51 HELGVRKGDRVAI
+51 HELGVHKDDRVAI

-96 QVGEILS
+96 QVGEILR

-111 VSDKKQLHKAREA
+111 VSDKKQRRKACEA

-129 LNPQMICIASGG
+129 LNPQMICIEPDSGS
-141 TGETPTFEQ
+141 ETPSFEQ
-150 MLNQPGALTESEL
+150 MLNQPGALTEAAL
-163 RALVETSQPDDIITF
+163 RALVEASQPDDIVTF

-227 ERTCGHFLP
+227 ERMGGHFLP
-236 IYAGLTIAYAESL
+236 IYAGLTIAHAESL
-249 FTLANDMLEVKPTLM
+249 FTLASDLLEVKPTLM

-284 MPPLRQKLFYRTLE
+284 MPPLRQKLFYRMLE
-298 VGKVYSRC
+298 VGKVYAQC
-306 LREGRPVPLGIRLQ
+306 GREGRRAPLGVRLQ
-320 HAILDK
+320 HAVLDR
-326 LVASKIRERIGGR
+326 LVAAKIRERVGGR
-339 LRYFVSGGAA
+339 LRYFISGGAA

-361 GILILEGYGLTETS
+361 GILIIEGYGLTETS
-375 PVLTGNP
+375 PVLTVNP
-382 PNAPRFGSVGKPIPG
+382 PRAPRFGSVGKPIRG
-397 VEIKI
+397 VEIRI
-402 AEDGEILARGPNIM
+402 ADDGEILARGPNIM
-416 LGYYKKP
+416 RGYYKKP

-430 DPDGWFHTGDVGH
+430 DSDGWFHTGDVGR

-455 KKDII
+455 KKDIL

-472 IENMLKQSDLI
+472 IENLLKQSELV

-491 GMSAPVALIVPNIDA
+491 GMSAPVALIVPSIDA
-506 LRAFAKQQGIEATD
+506 LRAFAKQAGIDAD
-520 DDALLNHDAVQKRF
+520 GDALLNHDAVQKRF

-540 VNRELADFQRLKGF
+540 VNRDLADFQRLKGF